1 MHMLRM
7 VGDTRATQESKF
19 ICRGEKKNS
28 VTSIIQYAF
37 MLFLSIFVFFDFP
50 FPD

>member
-1 MHMLRM
+1 
-7 VGDTRATQESKF
+7 
-19 ICRGEKKNS
+19 